1 MWSGSSEKVGHSIV
15 TSLSHLTNE
24 SFIDLIQMRGNS
36 PPVRSS
42 LRFCNTYRT
51 FAPTSS
57 QKFPNGAEGR
67 GGGARARSHGDV
79 P

>member
-36 PPVRSS
+36 PIA
-42 LRFCNTYRT
+42 
-51 FAPTSS
+51 APTGPVPAAKGELVRGEI